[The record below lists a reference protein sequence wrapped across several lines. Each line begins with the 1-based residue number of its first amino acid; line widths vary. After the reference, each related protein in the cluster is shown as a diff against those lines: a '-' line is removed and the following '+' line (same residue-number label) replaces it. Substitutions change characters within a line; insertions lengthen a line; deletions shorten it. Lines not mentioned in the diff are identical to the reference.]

1 MGGDGRTVRASRMA
15 AGRLGLVGSAVGL
28 CLLISAPASAGAW
41 TRPAGSGLTITT
53 ASHHTFALSN
63 PDAGFSKIETAI
75 YAEYGLTDR
84 LTMVGRVARET
95 RFRRFVRQISKAG
108 ATYSLSLNT
117 VSQGWGELEAGLRL
131 NAFEHGDWVLSS
143 QINAVRFAS
152 EPDSGL
158 DALPVWGADARLM
171 LGRSLGARMFAEAQ
185 LAHRSRFN
193 AAGGEHRMD
202 LTFGVRP
209 ADRWLV
215 MAQTY
220 SAWGERDAQPY
231 ESHRLH
237 ISVTA
242 PVADR
247 LSLQLGA
254 INSFYNDGLSPERAY
269 VIALW
274 REF

>member
-1 MGGDGRTVRASRMA
+1 MGGDGRAKRSIPNA
-15 AGRLGLVGSAVGL
+15 ALWVCGSVFGLWAL
-28 CLLISAPASAGAW
+28 TAAPASAGAW

-53 ASHHTFALSN
+53 ASHHAFALSN
-63 PDAGFSKIETAI
+63 PDAAFSKIETAI

-84 LTMVGRVARET
+84 LTVVGRVARET
-95 RFRRFVRQISKAG
+95 RFRRSERQITKAG
-108 ATYSLSLNT
+108 ATYTLSLNT

-131 NAFEHGDWVLSS
+131 NAFQHRGWVVSTQLS
-143 QINAVRFAS
+143 AVRS
-152 EPDSGL
+152 PTDLENGL
-158 DALPVWGADARLM
+158 RAQPVWGSDARIL
-171 LGRSLGARMFAEAQ
+171 LGRSLGGRMFADAQ
-185 LAHRSRFN
+185 LAHRSRFVE
-193 AAGGEHRMD
+193 GEAEQRMD

-220 SAWGERDAQPY
+220 SAWGQRSGGSSY

-247 LSLQLGA
+247 LSLQFGA
-254 INSFYNDGLSPERAY
+254 TNSFYNDGLAPERAY
-269 VIALW
+269 MLALW

>member
-1 MGGDGRTVRASRMA
+1 MGDDGRAKRSIPNA
-15 AGRLGLVGSAVGL
+15 ALWVCGSVFGLWAL
-28 CLLISAPASAGAW
+28 TAAPASAGAW

-53 ASHHTFALSN
+53 ASHHAFALSN
-63 PDAGFSKIETAI
+63 PDAAFSKIETAI

-84 LTMVGRVARET
+84 LTVVGRVARET
-95 RFRRFVRQISKAG
+95 RFRRSVSQISKAG
-108 ATYSLSLNT
+108 ATYTLSLNT

-131 NAFEHGDWVLSS
+131 NAFQHRGWVVSTQVS
-143 QINAVRFAS
+143 AVRS
-152 EPDSGL
+152 PTDLENGL
-158 DALPVWGADARLM
+158 RARPVWGSDARIL
-171 LGRSLGARMFAEAQ
+171 LGRSLGGRMFADAQ
-185 LAHRSRFN
+185 LAHRSRFVE
-193 AAGGEHRMD
+193 GEAEQRMD

-220 SAWGERDAQPY
+220 SAWGERSGGSSY

-247 LSLQLGA
+247 LSLQFGA
-254 INSFYNDGLSPERAY
+254 TNSFYNDGLAPERAY
-269 VIALW
+269 MLALW

>member
-15 AGRLGLVGSAVGL
+15 ARRPWLVGSAVSL
-28 CLLISAPASAGAW
+28 CLLASAPASAGAW

-53 ASHHTFALSN
+53 ASHHAFALSN

-84 LTMVGRVARET
+84 LTLVGRVARET
-95 RFRRFVRQISKAG
+95 RFRRSVRQISKAG
-108 ATYSLSLNT
+108 ATYSLSFNT
-117 VSQGWGELEAGLRL
+117 VSQGWGELEAGMRL
-131 NAFEHGDWVLSS
+131 NALEYGDWVLSS
-143 QINAVRFAS
+143 QISAVRFPD
-152 EPDSGL
+152 EPD
-158 DALPVWGADARLM
+158 DALNAAPVWGADARLL

-193 AAGGEHRMD
+193 DAGGEHRMD

-209 ADRWLV
+209 AERWLV

-220 SAWGERDAQPY
+220 SAWGERYAQPY

-254 INSFYNDGLSPERAY
+254 TNSFYNDGLSPERAY

>member
-1 MGGDGRTVRASRMA
+1 MGGDGRTVRASRKA
-15 AGRLGLVGSAVGL
+15 SRRLWRLGSAVGL
-28 CLLISAPASAGAW
+28 CVLTSAPAAAGAW

-53 ASHHTFALSN
+53 ASHHAFTLSN

-84 LTMVGRVARET
+84 LTLVGRVARET
-95 RFRRFVRQISKAG
+95 RFRRSVRRISKAG
-108 ATYSLSLNT
+108 ATYSLSFNT
-117 VSQGWGELEAGLRL
+117 VSQGWGELEAGMRL
-131 NAFEHGDWVLSS
+131 NALEHGDWVLSS
-143 QINAVRFAS
+143 QISAVRFPD
-152 EPDSGL
+152 EPD
-158 DALPVWGADARLM
+158 DALNASSVWGADARLL

-185 LAHRSRFN
+185 LAHRSRFHD
-193 AAGGEHRMD
+193 ADGEHRMD
-202 LTFGVRP
+202 LTLGLRP
-209 ADRWLV
+209 AERWLV

-220 SAWGERDAQPY
+220 SAWGERYAQPY

-254 INSFYNDGLSPERAY
+254 TNSFYNDGLSPERAY
-269 VIALW
+269 VVALW